1 MNSLTD
7 VEQYIKNNHLN
18 ILVKPNS
25 PKTEILKWDSER
37 NALRVNIHAKPED
50 NEANIEVVKFFSKLL
65 KKKVVIKSGVRS
77 KEKLLL
83 IE

>member
-1 MNSLTD
+1 MINLID
-7 VEQYIKNNHLN
+7 IKQYIKNDHLK

-37 NALRVNIHAKPED
+37 NVLRVNIHAKPED
-50 NEANIEVVKFFSKLL
+50 NEANIEIVKFFSKLL
-65 KKKVVIKSGVRS
+65 KKKVVIKSGLRS
-77 KEKLLL
+77 REKLLL

>member
-1 MNSLTD
+1 MVITSNIT
-7 VEQYIKNNHLN
+7 QYIKNSHLK

-25 PKTEILKWDSER
+25 PKTDILKWDSER

-50 NEANIEVVKFFSKLL
+50 NEANIEVAKFFSKLL
-65 KKKVVIKSGVRS
+65 KKKVVIKSGMRS
-77 KEKLLL
+77 REKLLL